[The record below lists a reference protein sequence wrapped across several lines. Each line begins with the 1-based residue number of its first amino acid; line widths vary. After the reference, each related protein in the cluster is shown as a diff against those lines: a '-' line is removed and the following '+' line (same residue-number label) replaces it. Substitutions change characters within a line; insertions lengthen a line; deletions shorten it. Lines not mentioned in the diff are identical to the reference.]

1 MFTNNGTH
9 LWNCLVPS
17 FVSTT
22 LRNFCITLVYC
33 HPRPSSCP
41 CPASAHCFCSY
52 NYSRY
57 RSDIPKAVSA
67 CLSHCV
73 PCIKL
78 CLLHNLATVL
88 VECKLSSMLRIGSY
102 MYIAIA
108 CEYNYQYTSHL
119 SAETLALTYMY
130 AIGTCCIRT

>member
-1 MFTNNGTH
+1 MV
-9 LWNCLVPS
+9 LPS
-17 FVSTT
+17 SIATRV
-22 LRNFCITLVYC
+22 
-33 HPRPSSCP
+33 PRP
-41 CPASAHCFCSY
+41 ALVQLVHIVFCSY

-88 VECKLSSMLRIGSY
+88 VECRLSSMLRIGSY

-130 AIGTCCIRT
+130 AIGTCYIRT